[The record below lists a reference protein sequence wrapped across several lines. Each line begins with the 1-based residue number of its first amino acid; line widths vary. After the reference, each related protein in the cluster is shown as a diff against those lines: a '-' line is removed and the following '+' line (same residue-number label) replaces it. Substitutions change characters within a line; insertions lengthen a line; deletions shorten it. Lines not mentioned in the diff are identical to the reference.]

1 MFLAK
6 HYSAIF
12 LYLFKDIRSVIPT
25 ISFKQILNVLP
36 IFGMAPTRHLISVQ
50 EFESACSRVQ
60 AEGESVKKNAS
71 MKELLELYAL
81 FKQAKFGDCNTGL
94 TTLVFIILGV
104 VHILLLRNQQRGEG
118 VSK

>member
-1 MFLAK
+1 
-6 HYSAIF
+6 
-12 LYLFKDIRSVIPT
+12 
-25 ISFKQILNVLP
+25 
-36 IFGMAPTRHLISVQ
+36 MAPTRHLISVQ

-104 VHILLLRNQQRGEG
+104 VHILRNQQRGEG
-118 VSK
+118 VFKCYCLRLITEGGGKPLIT